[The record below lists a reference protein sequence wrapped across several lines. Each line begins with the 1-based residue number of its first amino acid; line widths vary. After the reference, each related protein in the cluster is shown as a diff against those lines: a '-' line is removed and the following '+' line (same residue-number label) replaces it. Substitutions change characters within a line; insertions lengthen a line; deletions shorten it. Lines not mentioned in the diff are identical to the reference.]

1 LSTLHHHKEP
11 TVARLPYLSRDQL
24 PEHEPRLFD
33 DIQERFGRLN
43 NIFRI
48 LAHQL
53 LLLRHVIDCGL
64 ALRHETRLDP
74 VLRELAILTVG
85 RLTHCDYE
93 STHHRALAAR
103 LGVRA
108 DQLERLEAWEPD
120 PAFNKHERAVIR
132 YAAEATQQITVAS
145 QTFDAL
151 QGFLDAQQ
159 ILELVLNVAFYN
171 MVVRVLVPLE
181 VELESD
187 AHENRYRL
195 DHEPQMQGHDG

>member
-1 LSTLHHHKEP
+1 M
-11 TVARLPYLSRDQL
+11 ARLPYPERDQL
-24 PEHEPRLFD
+24 AEQHRPLLDEIHA
-33 DIQERFGRLN
+33 RFGRLN

-48 LAHQL
+48 LAHHPI
-53 LLLRHVIDCGL
+53 LLRQVIDFGV

-103 LGVRA
+103 LGVRS
-108 DQLERLEAWEPD
+108 DQLARLEAWERD
-120 PAFNKHERAVIR
+120 PAFNEHERAVIR
-132 YAAEATQQITVAS
+132 YTAEATQQVTVAS
-145 QTFDAL
+145 VTFDAL
-151 QGFLDAQQ
+151 RGFLDDQQ

-181 VELESD
+181 VELEPD

-195 DHEPQMQGHDG
+195 NHQPQAPGHDR